1 MTPQRRAPTPVN
13 RPALARF
20 IWERNLR
27 WKEAG
32 EQLGMSGE
40 AVRLACLPFADD
52 DRTIPG
58 KDNLQRIFEWSG
70 GEITPDS
77 FHELAQSTAA

>member
-1 MTPQRRAPTPVN
+1 MTPQRRAPNPIP

-20 IWERNLR
+20 IWERGLN

-40 AVRLACLPFADD
+40 ALRLSCLPFADPN
-52 DRTIPG
+52 RTTPG
-58 KDNLQRIFEWSG
+58 RDNLQRIFEWSG

-77 FHELAQSTAA
+77 FHQLDQSVAA